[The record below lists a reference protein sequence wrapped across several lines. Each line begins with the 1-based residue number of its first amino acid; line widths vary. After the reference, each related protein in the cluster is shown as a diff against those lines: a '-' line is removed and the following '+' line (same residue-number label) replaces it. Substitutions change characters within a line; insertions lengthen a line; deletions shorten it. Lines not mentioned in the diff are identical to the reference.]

1 MAFGNVK
8 AVAKCWELIR
18 PDSSYTVRNHSETD
32 PTAPVGTRNEGAHPY
47 GTRRRY

>member
-1 MAFGNVK
+1 MAFEKVK
-8 AVAKCWELIR
+8 GVAECRELIR
-18 PDSSYTVRNHSETD
+18 LDSSYTVRNHSETK